1 MDSAISLGWD
11 DIYQHEH
18 LLDALMSP
26 TLVSRSVRAAIHI
39 RIDQL
44 SPEERPPVGDDACN
58 ADGLPCCRPATRRD
72 WRHRDTAGEAQAE
85 VRRPRSEGKDSG
97 RYKVANCTQAQPV
110 FYGFAGLPDGKVIL
124 VSVLSPGL
132 LWFGQGRRLLVHWLP

>member
-44 SPEERPPVGDDACN
+44 SPEERPPVGDDACIITQMVCHV
-58 ADGLPCCRPATRRD
+58 ADQLRVAIGDIETRPGRLRLRFGD
-72 WRHRDTAGEAQAE
+72 RE
-85 VRRPRSEGKDSG
+85 V
-97 RYKVANCTQAQPV
+97 KV
-110 FYGFAGLPDGKVIL
+110 
-124 VSVLSPGL
+124 SPGL